1 MKWLKQI
8 FITLSALLLLSYIG
22 AAQLKTYSFEQ
33 ADALQKKQKRN
44 IAVFIYTDWC
54 QYCQVMKRATFS
66 NDQVVRKLNEQFYFV
81 ALNGEEKRDIRFNS
95 NLFKYKPNGTNTGA
109 HELAEVLGTIDGK
122 LAYPGLIILNSRYE
136 IIFQYSGFLNARAL
150 RTILDNTPR

>member
-8 FITLSALLLLSYIG
+8 FITLSAMLLLSYIS

-33 ADALQKKQKRN
+33 AAELQKKLKRN
-44 IAVFIYTDWC
+44 IVVFIYTDWC
-54 QYCQVMKRATFS
+54 PYCQVMKRATFS

-95 NLFKYKPNGTNTGA
+95 NLFKYKPNGANTGT
-109 HELAEVLGTIDGK
+109 HELAEALGTIDGK
-122 LAYPGLIILNSRYE
+122 LAYPGLVLLNSRHE
-136 IIFQYSGFLNARAL
+136 MIFQHSGFLNVKAL
-150 RTILDNTPR
+150 RAILDNSLQ